1 MSNVSNEE
9 ILDMLKIILKK
20 VERLENIN
28 TDNVTVSSGTITIK
42 CGDCSSVGIET
53 ADDVIVQTIGKSPIS
68 IEHAE
73 NVSLDSLKVNS
84 KKINSG
90 DI

>member
-9 ILDMLKIILKK
+9 ILDMLKTILKK
-20 VERLENIN
+20 VERLENIK
-28 TDNVTVSSGTITIK
+28 TDNVTVSSGTITIQ
-42 CGDCSSVGIET
+42 CGDCSAVGIEK

-73 NVSLDSLKVNS
+73 NVSTDNLKVNS
-84 KKINSG
+84 KEDK
-90 DI
+90 